1 MTAADLVIQPH
12 RIHDLGIGAMV
23 IRDQDVRLDGLY
35 HLLDDAVHVL
45 WFSLVR
51 MSNPSNSPLLSSTT
65 TSISTLSP

>member
-1 MTAADLVIQPH
+1 
-12 RIHDLGIGAMV
+12 MV

-35 HLLDDAVHVL
+35 HLLDDAVHVPT

-51 MSNPSNSPLLSSTT
+51 MSNPSNSPLLSTT